1 MNFKKIKELIKRK
14 DYLFSEHADEER
26 TKDQLTVEEVEQA
39 IISGKVIEERLD
51 DPRGESRLIA
61 GKSKEG
67 QLIHVSIGIRF
78 EKPVIVTVY
87 LPSEEKWIYGKIRK
101 R

>member
-1 MNFKKIKELIKRK
+1 MDFEEIKKFIKKR

-26 TKDQLTVEEVEQA
+26 TKDHLAVEEIEQA
-39 IISGKVIEERLD
+39 ILGGEVIEERLD

-61 GKSKEG
+61 GKSTNGK
-67 QLIHVSIGIRF
+67 QIHVVVGFKF
-78 EKPVIVTVY
+78 EKPVIVTNY
-87 LPSEEKWIYGKIRK
+87 LPDEEEWIGGIIRK